1 MHTGPAHRGN
11 VLLSSTCCR
20 CPGLAALHRPPPRR
34 QLRSPS
40 SGAHQLLS
48 RVSGEGGRS
57 GERAHPSCGPA
68 ACLSAALRRQTL
80 GGTVPGGSATQHL
93 LPLSTSRL
101 QTGAAAPTRGRGPRG
116 SAAEAAGAEAGAVK
130 LQPAGWDF
138 TAQPGTASSAAGLP
152 WKGTV
157 LSWAPSLQASRRD
170 GSCLGSLPC
179 WVSSCRDGHSQ
190 ISVARC
196 WSVISDRQDCS
207 TLLCSGSGA

>member
-1 MHTGPAHRGN
+1 MPWLGGTAQT
-11 VLLSSTCCR
+11 S
-20 CPGLAALHRPPPRR
+20 AAQTAQVPF
-34 QLRSPS
+34 LR
-40 SGAHQLLS
+40 AHQLLS
-48 RVSGEGGRS
+48 WVSSEGGRS
-57 GERAHPSCGPA
+57 GERARPSCGPA

-138 TAQPGTASSAAGLP
+138 TAQPGTASSATGLP

-179 WVSSCRDGHSQ
+179 WVSSCRD
-190 ISVARC
+190 
-196 WSVISDRQDCS
+196 
-207 TLLCSGSGA
+207 